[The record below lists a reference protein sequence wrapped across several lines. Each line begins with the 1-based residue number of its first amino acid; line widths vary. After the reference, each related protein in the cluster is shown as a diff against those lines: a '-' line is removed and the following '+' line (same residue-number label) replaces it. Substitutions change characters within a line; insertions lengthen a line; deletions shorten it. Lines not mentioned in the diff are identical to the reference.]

1 MRKDNE
7 NQMFVI
13 DTPKT
18 IPDLIQDTVSR
29 NAKKKDDN
37 KTKQRLALNH
47 IEVRMPG
54 IILKTVPQ

>member
-1 MRKDNE
+1 
-7 NQMFVI
+7 MFVI

-18 IPDLIQDTVSR
+18 IPDLMQDTVSR

-47 IEVRMPG
+47 IEVRMPE